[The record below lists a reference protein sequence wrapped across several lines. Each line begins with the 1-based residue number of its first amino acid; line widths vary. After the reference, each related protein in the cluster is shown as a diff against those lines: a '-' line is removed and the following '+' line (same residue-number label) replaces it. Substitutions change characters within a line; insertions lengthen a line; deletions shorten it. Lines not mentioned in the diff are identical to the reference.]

1 MNEARRF
8 PAPPTVEEY
17 RGISYIIRDANR
29 LAVAYVYFES
39 KLGRHAATE
48 FHDQGLWS
56 LF

>member
-8 PAPPTVEEY
+8 PAPPTVEDY

-29 LAVAYVYFES
+29 LAVGYVYFES
-39 KLGRHAATE
+39 KLGRNAATE